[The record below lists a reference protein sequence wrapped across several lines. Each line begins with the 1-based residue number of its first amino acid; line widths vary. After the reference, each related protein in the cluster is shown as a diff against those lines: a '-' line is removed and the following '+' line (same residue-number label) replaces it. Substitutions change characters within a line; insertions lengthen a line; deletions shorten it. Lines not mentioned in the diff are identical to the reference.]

1 MTLSGK
7 QLVKRLLEEGWT
19 LDRVSGSHHIMV
31 KGDKTLSVPV
41 HDNKPLPPGLL
52 NKLLKQAGLK

>member
-7 QLVKRLLEEGWT
+7 ELVKWLRDEGWE
-19 LDRVSGSHHIMV
+19 LDRIAGSHHIMV
-31 KGDKTLSVPV
+31 KGGKTVSVPV
-41 HDNKPLPPGLL
+41 HDNKALPTGLL